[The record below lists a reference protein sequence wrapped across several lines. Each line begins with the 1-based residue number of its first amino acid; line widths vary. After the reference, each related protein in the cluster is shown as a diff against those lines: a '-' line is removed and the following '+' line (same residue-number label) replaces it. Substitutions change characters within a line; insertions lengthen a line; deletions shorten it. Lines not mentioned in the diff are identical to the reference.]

1 MKSGIIQMACLAGMS
16 LLLASCVATRKYE
29 ASEAHVRAL
38 QADSARLQ
46 ASIRKLT
53 VEKLG
58 LEADKIT
65 TEQSLAQQLII
76 KQNELN
82 QKEKELAQREQRVSE
97 LQRVIVSQNQ
107 SMNLLHASISK
118 ALIHFRPE
126 ELSIEIRDARLY
138 VSLQEELLFKT
149 GSAKVDPKGIE
160 ALGKLAGVLNE
171 HPDVDIIIEGHTDT
185 VPISKKYDDN
195 WDLSVNR
202 AISISRILHRKYH
215 VDPRRLIAS
224 GRAEY
229 FPVETNNTA
238 AGRARNRRTELILA
252 PKLNELYRIIG
263 TK

>member
-1 MKSGIIQMACLAGMS
+1 MKTKIFLLTGLAGMALFLS
-16 LLLASCVATRKYE
+16 SCVATRKYE
-29 ASEAHVRAL
+29 ASEAHVRSL
-38 QADSARLQ
+38 QADSSRFRDD
-46 ASIRKLT
+46 IRKLT

-65 TEQSLAQQLII
+65 TEQSLTQQLII

-82 QKEKELAQREQRVSE
+82 QKERELAQREQRVSE
-97 LQRVIVSQNQ
+97 LQQVIAGQNQ
-107 SMNLLHASISK
+107 SMNRLQASIAK
-118 ALIHFRPE
+118 ALVHFKPE
-126 ELSIEIRDARLY
+126 ELSVEIKDARLY
-138 VSLQEELLFKT
+138 VSLQEQLLFKT

-160 ALGKLAGVLNE
+160 ALGKLAEVLNE

-238 AGRARNRRTELILA
+238 AGRARNRRTEIILA
-252 PKLNELYRIIG
+252 PKLNELYRIIRM
-263 TK
+263 K